1 MTYGKIVIGV
11 DQSYKNTGIS
21 IVADGELKD
30 IKSVRLDKCK
40 NNSER
45 RRALSNV
52 LGGLL
57 NVVAK
62 KSDDI
67 VCIIERARLH
77 GGPDSFI
84 NIDAIKALGA
94 LTATIVDACND
105 RDIKV
110 YSVDTRCW
118 KSQVVGTSKPQ
129 ANKYGVPEEKW
140 PTVKWVI
147 GKGFED
153 KILIDV
159 TGTHKN
165 KGTFTRNGR
174 KYMYNNDA
182 ADSAG
187 IAMFGAIGDRSK
199 LRLER

>member
-67 VCIIERARLH
+67 VCIVERARLH

-94 LTATIVDACND
+94 LTATIVDVCND
-105 RDIKV
+105 CGIEV

-153 KILIDV
+153 KILMDV
-159 TGTHKN
+159 TGTRKN
-165 KGTFTRNGR
+165 KGTFTRDGR
-174 KYMYNNDA
+174 KYTYNDDA

-199 LRLER
+199 LRLEQ